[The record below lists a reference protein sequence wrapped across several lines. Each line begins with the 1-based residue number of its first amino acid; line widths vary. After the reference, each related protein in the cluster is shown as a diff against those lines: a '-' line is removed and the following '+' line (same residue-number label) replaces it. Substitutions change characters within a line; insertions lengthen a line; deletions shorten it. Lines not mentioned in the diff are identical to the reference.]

1 MKKSDTHE
9 ETVREAIGV
18 FSEAQRL
25 KRAIDDLLANGFQND
40 QLGILASEIT
50 VKQQLGAFYD
60 RTNATDDPQQ
70 APAIEFVGREA
81 LGEAR
86 ESMGGSVYFVGST
99 GVAGAIIASTA
110 AFGGALAAAI
120 GGLLGV
126 GLVGALVASVIHQS
140 DADELQ
146 SRVDEGHILLFVRLP
161 HGERE
166 QQAKEILE
174 RHSATPAR
182 VLEVP
187 IKSGEYVQSD

>member
-1 MKKSDTHE
+1 MKTSNANE
-9 ETVREAIGV
+9 ETVREAVGV

-25 KRAIDDLLANGFQND
+25 KSAIDDLLANGFEHD

-50 VKQQLGAFYD
+50 VKDRLGAFYD
-60 RTNATDDPQQ
+60 RTNETDDPQQ

-86 ESMGGSVYFVGST
+86 ESMGGSVYFVGTT

-110 AFGGALAAAI
+110 VFGGALAAAF
-120 GGLLGV
+120 GGILGV

-166 QQAKEILE
+166 QLAKDVLE
-174 RHSATPAR
+174 RHTATPAK

>member
-1 MKKSDTHE
+1 MNKPNTSE

-18 FSEAQRL
+18 FSETQRL
-25 KRAIDDLLANGFQND
+25 KSAIDDLLASGFEHD

-50 VKQQLGAFYD
+50 VKQRLGAFYAS
-60 RTNATDDPQQ
+60 TNETSDPQQ

-86 ESMGGSVYFVGST
+86 EAMGGSVYFVGST

-110 AFGGALAAAI
+110 LFGGALAAAI

-140 DADELQ
+140 DADELK

-174 RHSATPAR
+174 RHSSTPAK